1 MQKRDVSFGLYLNF
15 LCPQVIELSG
25 QLGFEWLFL
34 DAERL
39 PLPPHASRELVRA
52 ADMAGLPCLVRVPEL
67 EPSVIAAFLDMG
79 VRGILAPRIGS
90 AHDAH
95 ALVAAVKFRPAG
107 QGYRHGNQIA
117 AALVETRSGLDHLD
131 EIAAVP
137 GLDYIAIGP
146 NDLGRSIG
154 IADGLANPLVRE
166 LVERAQA
173 QLRALGKPQVAV
185 ASDVTQT
192 RAALAAGAT
201 LVAVPDSALLAGA
214 ARAFL
219 GTLRPSSS
227 AD

>member
-1 MQKRDVSFGLYLNF
+1 MQKRGVSFGLYLSF
-15 LCPQVIELSG
+15 LCPQIIELCG

-39 PLPPHASRELVRA
+39 PLPPHACRDLVCA
-52 ADMAGLPCLVRVPEL
+52 ADVAGMPCLVRVPEL
-67 EPSVIAAFLDMG
+67 EPSVIAEFLDAG

-90 AHDAH
+90 AHDAR
-95 ALVAAVKFRPAG
+95 ALVAAVKVSPRTF
-107 QGYRHGNQIA
+107 A

-146 NDLGRSIG
+146 NDLGRSMG
-154 IADGLANPLVRE
+154 IADGLANPQVQGLVDG
-166 LVERAQA
+166 AQA
-173 QLRALGKPQVAV
+173 RLRALGKPQVAV
-185 ASDVTQT
+185 ASDVKQAH
-192 RAALAAGAT
+192 AAVTAGAT

-214 ARAFL
+214 GRVFL
-219 GTLRPSSS
+219 GAVRPSSS